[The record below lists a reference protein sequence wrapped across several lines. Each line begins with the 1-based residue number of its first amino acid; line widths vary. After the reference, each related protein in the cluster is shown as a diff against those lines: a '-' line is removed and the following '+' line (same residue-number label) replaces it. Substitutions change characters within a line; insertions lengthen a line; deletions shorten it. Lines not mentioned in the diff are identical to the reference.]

1 MRQHFVRTAW
11 LTVCLASWVGVS
23 SISDGSEETPPW
35 NANPPIVTV
44 KKELYRLHVRPRESV
59 TASVDYVGAGPER
72 REVQSEQTKSDVGDN
87 VRARWSNDNG
97 RTWTDFVTV
106 QPSNNVDYGG
116 VTVWEG
122 EGCQV
127 YDPAAG
133 TLVQSWLR
141 QIIVGGLYHC
151 FSYSRYSRDQG
162 RSWSEPQQF
171 RYEDGAVFD
180 PCDPRKAA
188 FLDHNEG
195 YFGNNLLVRKDGT
208 LVHALA
214 HCNAPGDPKNNQRP
228 WRWADPVPGAGMP
241 TDKTTTGRRGRESKS
256 LLTTLPGD

>member
-1 MRQHFVRTAW
+1 MRHHFVRAAW

-44 KKELYRLHVRPRESV
+44 KKELYRRHVRPRESV

-133 TLVQSWLR
+133 VLVQSWLR

-162 RSWSEPQQF
+162 RTWSEPQQF
-171 RYEDGAVFD
+171 RYEDGQPLIRATPERRPFSTTT
-180 PCDPRKAA
+180 
-188 FLDHNEG
+188 
-195 YFGNNLLVRKDGT
+195 KDTSATTFWFAKTGHWST
-208 LVHALA
+208 PWPTATRRA
-214 HCNAPGDPKNNQRP
+214 IQRTTS
-228 WRWADPVPGAGMP
+228 VPGAWARSCSWALE
-241 TDKTTTGRRGRESKS
+241 RRPQGLR
-256 LLTTLPGD
+256 LDAGDASRDLS

>member
-1 MRQHFVRTAW
+1 MRHHFVRTAW

-44 KKELYRLHVRPRESV
+44 KKELYRRHVRPRESV

-133 TLVQSWLR
+133 A
-141 QIIVGGLYHC
+141 
-151 FSYSRYSRDQG
+151 
-162 RSWSEPQQF
+162 
-171 RYEDGAVFD
+171 GAVLAPAD
-180 PCDPRKAA
+180 HRRWTVPLLQLLALLARPGPQLERAA
-188 FLDHNEG
+188 AVSL
-195 YFGNNLLVRKDGT
+195 R
-208 LVHALA
+208 
-214 HCNAPGDPKNNQRP
+214 
-228 WRWADPVPGAGMP
+228 
-241 TDKTTTGRRGRESKS
+241 RRGS
-256 LLTTLPGD
+256 L